1 MIELQAVLLSVDSD
15 SFVISV
21 NNDNDVSFSASY
33 STAQIAFSA
42 EHVLSNSTDCFSRLI
57 RDINNANDV
66 SALIGK
72 VYSDSDTRLSARI
85 NFRDDVLDVTA
96 CEEYALSAVNNA
108 VNDLTGL
115 AQVST
120 EVHALNAL
128 AVDCLRVNGFTV
140 IKQDDMI
147 NVFTAC
153 NFVCHV
159 KCVSLK
165 TANKVFLSL
174 AETFTNVTNARW

>member
-1 MIELQAVLLSVDSD
+1 M
-15 SFVISV
+15 
-21 NNDNDVSFSASY
+21 N
-33 STAQIAFSA
+33 T
-42 EHVLSNSTDCFSRLI
+42 
-57 RDINNANDV
+57 
-66 SALIGK
+66 
-72 VYSDSDTRLSARI
+72 RI
-85 NFRDDVLDVTA
+85 NFRNDVLDVTA

-115 AQVST
+115 VQVST

-174 AETFTNVTNARW
+174 AETFTNVTNAR